1 MNFNRVTLQHNNE
14 FVIIVFCY
22 LIVSVITMCNLI
34 KGLIRA
40 TFLSTPA
47 SDMMFMNDEDKR
59 HVQAIKTASALVRI
73 SEIRV
78 YMLLYLGLFMDTGLA
93 VISIIRLQD
102 LNISA

>member
-1 MNFNRVTLQHNNE
+1 MNFNRVTLQYNNE

-34 KGLIRA
+34 KGLISA

-59 HVQAIKTASALVRI
+59 HVQAIKIARKPG
-73 SEIRV
+73 
-78 YMLLYLGLFMDTGLA
+78 LLT
-93 VISIIRLQD
+93 IIIIHSKHFPYSD
-102 LNISA
+102 WLNAHT